1 MIFPKFLQ
9 PGDGI
14 GVAAPSRGINDE
26 TDILR
31 FRRGAKTLGSMG
43 YPVTFTDH
51 VFTDE
56 NGRSADGPVR
66 GREMSGL
73 FANPQIHAVISA
85 AGGDFL
91 VEMLPWCDFDAI
103 QKNPKWVQGY
113 SDNTSLLY
121 YITTKLDI
129 ATVYGCHFGDFG
141 MEPWQKSVH
150 DALSV
155 LTGRGRA
162 FSGYEFYQDGF
173 SARTDS
179 AAGYRRDRR
188 VKWVN
193 GRDEDAVTVQGRLIG
208 GCLDV
213 LGFLC
218 GTPYDG
224 TLDFTEKYRED
235 GILWYLESF
244 STNPEE
250 LQMKLWQFKQL
261 GWFEQASGFLFG
273 RPCMYNTEYSDVPYR
288 DAVMSMLEEYRVPV
302 IFDMD
307 IGHKGPQFSMINGA
321 LARVESKNGTGS
333 LTYLPEKDV

>member
-1 MIFPKFLQ
+1 MIFPEFLK

-14 GVAAPSRGINDE
+14 GVAAPSHGIAE
-26 TDILR
+26 EAEILR
-31 FRRGAKTLGSMG
+31 FWRGAKTLGDMG
-43 YPVTFTDH
+43 YPVTFTGH

-56 NGRSADGPVR
+56 NGRSADGRTR
-66 GREMSGL
+66 GLEMSEL
-73 FANPQIHAVISA
+73 FEDPQIHAVISA

-103 QKNPKWVQGY
+103 RQNPKWVQGY

-129 ATVYGCHFGDFG
+129 ATIYGCHFGDFG
-141 MEPWQKSVH
+141 MEPWQESV
-150 DALSV
+150 DNALAV
-155 LTGRGRA
+155 LTGGKKTFA
-162 FSGYEFYQDGF
+162 NYEFYQDGF
-173 SARTDS
+173 SSRTDS
-179 AAGYRRDRR
+179 TAGYRRDGR
-188 VKWVN
+188 VRWVN
-193 GRDEDAVTVQGRLIG
+193 GRDEDALTVQGRLIG

-224 TLDFTEKYRED
+224 TMDFTEKYRDD

-244 STNPEE
+244 STTPEE

-261 GWFEQASGFLFG
+261 GWFEHASGFLFG
-273 RPCMYNTEYSDVPYR
+273 RPMMYNTDYSDVPYR
-288 DAVMSMLEEYRVPV
+288 DAVMSMLEEYHVPV

-307 IGHKGPQFSMINGA
+307 IGHKGPQFSMVNGA
-321 LARVESKNGTGS
+321 LARVESNNGGGK
-333 LTYLPEKDV
+333 LTYL